1 MTPREKAIE
10 LVCKMYGCHKFDLDY
25 VSIHFSDQYQI
36 AKDNALI
43 AVDEIIEM
51 YSKLFKDFD
60 KVSLFIT
67 VFKTANDFDETMNDL
82 KNNQL
87 KPYAIKSMFYWEQ
100 IRKEI
105 EAL

>member
-1 MTPREKAIE
+1 MTPKEKAIE

-43 AVDEIIEM
+43 AVDEILNAVPQYFYDSIQTYKGSVPVKIENCE
-51 YSKLFKDFD
+51 YYEWLE
-60 KVSLFIT
+60 V
-67 VFKTANDFDETMNDL
+67 
-82 KNNQL
+82 
-87 KPYAIKSMFYWEQ
+87 
-100 IRKEI
+100 RKEI